1 MEATIATKS
10 KKIKSIE
17 DIQEPLASELAA
29 FKVHFRNQLK
39 TDVFLLNRI
48 INYLLRMK
56 GKQMRPLLVLLS
68 AKISGG
74 ITERSYTAASM
85 IELLHT
91 ATLIHDDVVDD
102 ADRRRGF
109 FSINKVWK
117 NKASVLLGDF
127 LLAKGLLVAV
137 NSNEFELL
145 RVLSTTVKMMSEG
158 ELRQLKASKLQNVT
172 KEKYYQIISEKTG
185 SLLVACCECGAISAS
200 DDETIRNRMK
210 EIGHHI
216 GMAFQIRDDLFDY
229 SNRETGKSSGN
240 DIMERKMTL
249 PFIAALESSPKT
261 ERIKMRWLY
270 RKKKKTNDEV
280 NKIRQFVQERG
291 GLQYAGQVMED
302 HTAKALD
309 FLNEF
314 PDTEARGLFSD
325 LIQFV
330 IYRKK

>member
-1 MEATIATKS
+1 MEATIVEKN
-10 KKIKSIE
+10 KKIKTLK
-17 DIQEPLASELAA
+17 DIQEPVASELAA

-56 GKQMRPLLVLLS
+56 GKQMRPLIVLLS
-68 AKISGG
+68 AKLSGG
-74 ITERSYTAASM
+74 ITERSYTAATM

-172 KEKYYQIISEKTG
+172 EEKYYQIISEKTG

-200 DDETIRNRMK
+200 DDELIRNRMK
-210 EIGHHI
+210 KIGHHT

-249 PFIAALESSPKT
+249 PFIAALESSSKT

-270 RKKKKTNDEV
+270 RKKKKTNDEIDQ
-280 NKIRQFVQERG
+280 IRRFVQERG
-291 GLQYAGQVMED
+291 GLQYAYQVMED
-302 HTAKALD
+302 HAAKALV

-314 PDTEARGLFSD
+314 PETEARDLFSD

>member
-1 MEATIATKS
+1 MEATIATKT
-10 KKIKSIE
+10 KNIKSLE
-17 DIQEPLASELAA
+17 DIQEPVASELAA

-109 FSINKVWK
+109 FSINKVWR

-137 NSNEFELL
+137 NSNEFEFL

-172 KEKYYQIISEKTG
+172 EEKYYQIISEKTG

-210 EIGHHI
+210 QIGHHI

-270 RKKKKTNDEV
+270 RKKKKSNDEV
-280 NKIRQFVQERG
+280 TKIRQFVHERG
-291 GLQYAGQVMED
+291 GLQYAYQVMED
-302 HTAKALD
+302 HAAKALV

-314 PDTEARGLFSD
+314 PETEARGLFSD

>member
-1 MEATIATKS
+1 MEATITTKK
-10 KKIKSIE
+10 KKIKSLE
-17 DIQEPLASELAA
+17 DIQEPVASELTA
-29 FKVHFRNQLK
+29 FKVHFQNQLK

-48 INYLLRMK
+48 INYLMRMK
-56 GKQMRPLLVLLS
+56 GKQMRPLMVLLS

-109 FSINKVWK
+109 FSINKVWR
-117 NKASVLLGDF
+117 NKASVLLGNF

-137 NSNEFELL
+137 NSSEFEFL

-158 ELRQLKASKLQNVT
+158 ELRQLKASKLQNIT
-172 KEKYYQIISEKTG
+172 EDKYYQIISEKTG

-200 DDETIRNRMK
+200 DDVTIRNRMK
-210 EIGHHI
+210 KIGHHTGI
-216 GMAFQIRDDLFDY
+216 AFQIRDDLLDY

-249 PFIAALESSPKT
+249 PFIAALGSSSKT

-270 RKKKKTNDEV
+270 RKKNKTTVEV
-280 NKIRQFVQERG
+280 NKIRQYVLQRG
-291 GLQYAGQVMED
+291 GLEYAYQVMED
-302 HTAKALD
+302 HAAKAIRY
-309 FLNEF
+309 LNEF
-314 PDTEARGLFSD
+314 PETEARGLFSD